1 MLTRRAGLGQN
12 AGIVRDKH
20 LNLQMSEEEL
30 KLIRGASEASDMKM
44 ATWARITLL
53 RAAREGK

>member
-1 MLTRRAGLGQN
+1 
-12 AGIVRDKH
+12 
-20 LNLQMSEEEL
+20 MSEEEL
-30 KLIRGASEASDMKM
+30 KLIRGASEANDMKM